1 MEVFLKTCGLKRVR
15 TLLVLSLLV
24 LKAAAECPK
33 PEGGENIVLT
43 DDALLKNH
51 YEENSEVTLECG
63 NGYETESGSGVITCI
78 DEKWS
83 EPDLICRKKD
93 CGAPKPQPSM
103 TFDMSGG
110 TLFGALIRVI
120 CDKGY
125 QVSGS
130 SFKQCYASGWV
141 GRTQCEVV
149 TCDKPGEVTNGR
161 NSWDSEEDPEY
172 EAVIQYTC
180 DPGFSLTGN
189 ATIRCTETGLYDSE
203 PPECQGVKA
212 DDKTT
217 TVTVTHRPTTPTQ
230 EHQDTDDA
238 GSLTTTTPTVPPAPQ
253 GSRDIMTA
261 EEKTTPTAVKSTTAL
276 QDQHNATLDKTAPG
290 VGYLPVIISVIS
302 VSLAVCLCLFVVQK
316 FLMKKKG
323 SYDTREDLKPELL
336 QFQNL

>member
-203 PPECQGVKA
+203 PPECQ
-212 DDKTT
+212 
-217 TVTVTHRPTTPTQ
+217 
-230 EHQDTDDA
+230 
-238 GSLTTTTPTVPPAPQ
+238 
-253 GSRDIMTA
+253 
-261 EEKTTPTAVKSTTAL
+261 
-276 QDQHNATLDKTAPG
+276 DQHNATLDKTAPG